1 MNGKDIFLGLKYV
14 GDDLIEK
21 AEFGEFQKSNVKTF
35 GKKKLLLL
43 LAAVLVMGTMT
54 AARFYTRWSATMQL
68 GNYGGEQPSEQIKS
82 QAEKTGLSVVPT
94 KTKGNKQEAITA
106 TDNGIT
112 VTVVQ
117 TLADQYGGR
126 VIFRIEGLELEDG
139 QAPWAW
145 WDFLIDGQPLA
156 QSEYE
161 VGLGAHFF
169 DGVTADSQGNPIYIK
184 NGQPISK
191 EGKYQEWVM
200 DYQLSDGSI
209 EYCVGLEWINNSL
222 LGKEVT
228 FSFTGFGNQGD
239 TKYDEEIMTVPGKWE
254 LTWTLEGYTGEPKK
268 WTPNTKIG
276 DLPMSLSEVEIGQYS
291 MKITYQM
298 DEQVFTNYADFDD
311 FQMQNAWDPH
321 PAGVRLK
328 DGTDI
333 YVNGRGIQ
341 SLDAEHHQYT
351 VILCSL
357 ATVLDPEQIAGISFY
372 PAYEPDEQGS
382 QAEKPHYY
390 IPLE

>member
-14 GDDLIEK
+14 GDDLIEN
-21 AEFGEFQKSNVKTF
+21 AEFDAFQKSKVKTF

-43 LAAVLVMGTMT
+43 LAAVLIMGTMT
-54 AARFYTRWSATMQL
+54 AATFYTRWSATMQL
-68 GNYGGEQPSEQIKS
+68 GNYGGVQPSEQIKS
-82 QAEKTGLSVVPT
+82 QAEKTGLTVVPT

-156 QSEYE
+156 QSEYG

-169 DGVTADSQGNPIYIK
+169 DGITTDSQGNPIYIK

-191 EGKYQEWVM
+191 EGEHQEWVM

-209 EYCVGLEWINNSL
+209 EYCVDLEWIKNSL

-228 FSFTGFGNQGD
+228 FSFTGFGIQGD
-239 TKYDEEIMTVPGKWE
+239 TKYDEENMTVPGKWE

-311 FQMQNAWDPH
+311 FQMQNAWNPH

-341 SLDAEHHQYT
+341 SLDSEHHQYT

-372 PAYEPDEQGS
+372 PAYELDEQSS
-382 QAEKPHYY
+382 QVEKPHYY

>member
-21 AEFGEFQKSNVKTF
+21 AEFDTFQKSKVKTF

-54 AARFYTRWSATMQL
+54 AAKVYTRWSATMQL
-68 GNYGGEQPSEQIKS
+68 GNYGGVQPSEQIKN

-94 KTKGNKQEAITA
+94 ETKDGKQESITA

-112 VTVVQ
+112 VTAVQ

-156 QSEYE
+156 QSGYE
-161 VGLGAHFF
+161 MGLGAHFF
-169 DGVTADSQGNPIYIK
+169 EGIATDSQGNPIYIK
-184 NGQPISK
+184 NRQPISK
-191 EGKYQEWVM
+191 DGENQEWVL

-209 EYCVGLEWINNSL
+209 EYSVSFEWSKNSL

-228 FSFTGFGNQGD
+228 FSFTGFGIQGD

-254 LTWTLEGYTGEPKK
+254 LTWTLEGSTEKPKK

-276 DLPMSLSEVEIGQYS
+276 DLPVALSEVEIGQYS
-291 MKITYQM
+291 MKITYQI
-298 DEQVFTNYADFDD
+298 DEHTFANYADFDD
-311 FQMQNAWDPH
+311 FQTQNAWQPY
-321 PAGVRLK
+321 PAGVRWK
-328 DGTDI
+328 DGTDMF
-333 YVNGRGIQ
+333 VNGGGPQ
-341 SLDAEHHQYT
+341 SWDPEHHQYT
-351 VILCSL
+351 VIIGAL
-357 ATVLDPEQIAGISFY
+357 ATVLDPEQIVGISFY
-372 PAYEPDEQGS
+372 PAYELNAQGS
-382 QAEKPHYY
+382 QVDKPYYY